1 MWTCQFLLN
10 EHIGKLYGPS
20 LPAWGR
26 FFGRSPGAERPSR
39 VSHYLAGHVFL
50 ARAWPARPWSDAPLL
65 RLRPC
70 LPYEEPMDDLKKKG
84 AADRSQINMNEAW
97 EVDFWTHEL
106 GVSKDELQKV
116 IKKVGNSA
124 EAVRKELGR

>member
-1 MWTCQFLLN
+1 
-10 EHIGKLYGPS
+10 
-20 LPAWGR
+20 
-26 FFGRSPGAERPSR
+26 
-39 VSHYLAGHVFL
+39 
-50 ARAWPARPWSDAPLL
+50 
-65 RLRPC
+65 
-70 LPYEEPMDDLKKKG
+70 MDDLNKKG

-116 IKKVGNSA
+116 IKKVGSSA